1 MTQLTDQ
8 QEKKSKELVANAGNL
23 QADSIFRLVLRIA
36 SVAVVSMLIWM
47 ALVVAGESLPS
58 ITKFG
63 FGFLFDTNW
72 DPNSDAFGG
81 LSFVFGTLA
90 TAFIAMV
97 FAVPVGLG
105 IAIFLTED
113 FLPEELL
120 TPISFMVELLAA
132 IPSVVYGLW
141 GIFVMIP
148 VLRPLEQGLS
158 GGSSSGYSLFTAGVL
173 LSIMVLPTVASISRD
188 VLKSVPRSLR
198 NASLALGA
206 TRWETIFR
214 VMLPAGTSGI
224 VGACVLA
231 LGRALGETMAVTMV
245 IGNTAQIPNSP
256 FAPGYTIAALL
267 ANEFGEASNGLH
279 LSSLFFA
286 GLLLFAVTLLIN
298 VLAEIFVRRVSL
310 ERQ

>member
-1 MTQLTDQ
+1 MTQLTNK
-8 QEKKSKELVANAGNL
+8 EEASAELVTKGRTL
-23 QADSIFRLVLRIA
+23 PADSTFQLIVKVA
-36 SVAVVSMLIWM
+36 SLAVVGVLIWM
-47 ALVVAGESLPS
+47 TVVVAGNSLPS

-63 FGFLFDTNW
+63 LGFLFDSNW

-81 LSFVFGTLA
+81 FSFVFGTLA
-90 TAFIAMV
+90 TALIAMAV
-97 FAVPVGLG
+97 AVPIGLG

-113 FLPEELL
+113 FLPEEVLL
-120 TPISFMVELLAA
+120 PISFMVELLAA

-148 VLRPLEQGLS
+148 VLRPLQQWLS
-158 GGSSSGYSLFTAGVL
+158 GGSSSGYGLFTAGIL

-188 VLKSVPRSLR
+188 VLKSIPRSLR

-245 IGNTAQIPNSP
+245 IGNSPQIPNSP
-256 FAPGYTIAALL
+256 FAPAYTIAALL
-267 ANEFGEASNGLH
+267 ANEFGEASDGLH
-279 LSSLFFA
+279 ISSLFFA
-286 GLLLFAVTLLIN
+286 GLLLFAVTLLVN
-298 VLAEIFVRRVSL
+298 VLAEVFVRRVSL